1 MKLIIINSSNYV
13 PKSGNKYIYSL
24 PSSVKLTSKSKIGVS
39 AISVYNSTFNITAAR
54 ANNTFTFR
62 FPSATPITKTYTM
75 PDGYYSVEQINTFLQ
90 SKMFADNLYVNANNG
105 ANVVYF
111 FEIVQNHVRYSVQL
125 NSFYLPTAAEA
136 TTLKYTKPTGA
147 TWDYPATNQTPQLT
161 FGTEFGNLIGWNAQT
176 FPSAVASTNQA
187 DVSQKTPNIS
197 PIDSYVITCN
207 MVNSR
212 YAIPSNNFFALPLTV
227 TLGALITYNS
237 SNIVMNDVAPNI
249 YNNIVLTFYDQ
260 LFNALDLKDVE
271 LVISLVLDDS
281 AENE

>member
-1 MKLIIINSSNYV
+1 MKLIVINSSNYV
-13 PKSGNKYIYSL
+13 PKSGNRYIYTL
-24 PSSVKLTSKSKIGVS
+24 PSSVKLTTKSKIGVS
-39 AISVYNSTFNITAAR
+39 AISVYNSTFNITASR

-75 PDGYYSVEQINTFLQ
+75 PDGYYSVEQVNTFLQ
-90 SKMFADNLYVNANNG
+90 SKLYADNLYVNANNG

-147 TWDYPATNQTPQLT
+147 TWEYPVSNQTPQLT

-176 FPSAVASTNQA
+176 YPATVQSTNQA

-197 PIDSYVITCN
+197 PIDSYIITCN
-207 MVNSR
+207 FINSKFS
-212 YAIPSNNFFALPLTV
+212 IPSNVFFALPLTV

-237 SNIVMNDVAPNI
+237 SNIVMNTVAPNI
-249 YNNIVLTFYDQ
+249 YNNIVLQFYDQ
-260 LFNALDLKDVE
+260 LFNPLDLRDTE
-271 LVISLVLDDS
+271 LVISVVLDDS
-281 AENE
+281 EED

>member
-13 PKSGNKYIYSL
+13 PKSGNKYIYTL

-39 AISVYNSTFNITAAR
+39 AISVYNSTFNVTAAR

-62 FPSATPITKTYTM
+62 FPAATPITKTYTM
-75 PDGYYSVEQINTFLQ
+75 PDGYYSVEQVNTFLQ
-90 SKMFADNLYVNANNG
+90 SKLYADNLYVNANNG

-136 TTLKYTKPTGA
+136 STLKYTKPTGA
-147 TWDYPATNQTPQLT
+147 TWDYPASNQTPQLT
-161 FGTEFGNLIGWNAQT
+161 FNTEFGNLIGWNAQT
-176 FPSAVASTNQA
+176 YPAAVQSTNQA

-197 PIDSYVITCN
+197 PIDSYIITCN
-207 MVNSR
+207 FVNSK
-212 YAIPSNNFFALPLTV
+212 YSIPSNVFFALPLTV

-237 SNIVMNDVAPNI
+237 SNIVMSDVAPNI
-249 YNNIVLTFYDQ
+249 YSNMVLQFYDQ
-260 LFNALDLKDVE
+260 AFNPLNLNDTE
-271 LVISLVLDDS
+271 LVISIVLDDS
-281 AENE
+281 EED